1 MSELKKR
8 RLTRRLLML
17 GLLLFSLV
25 LLTSGAGQR
34 TAIAV
39 PDCSACEDIYV
50 DCLTHSPEPTTG
62 SCYSQ
67 YEWCQTHCVPDPKEY
82 P

>member
-1 MSELKKR
+1 MSKLNKR
-8 RLTRRLLML
+8 RLTRKLLTL
-17 GLLLFSLV
+17 GLLLFSLA

-50 DCLTHSPEPTTG
+50 DCLTQNPAPG
-62 SCYSQ
+62 SCDSQ
-67 YEWCQTHCVPDPKEY
+67 YFWCQTHCRP
-82 P
+82 